1 MKRLFRSAGYAA
13 LVATPSALLVRTLLA
28 PATAPV
34 AELWVGGG
42 LLFVGAVTVG
52 IEQERVFDGIVE
64 WEFDAADVADVV
76 AIVIAAG
83 ITYALSVHAGLGPVV
98 SSALV
103 GLGAGL
109 WLPEVDTAAY
119 CGSFV
124 GMVSPTVFPSVT
136 PVLVAG
142 LLAGVAFVAAR
153 GTFTG
158 VGGRLGTLALFGC
171 LTAGVVTG
179 VDYAP
184 STTLPWTSIV
194 FVVPVTVVGAVA
206 TVVASTR
213 FGLGPVVASA
223 LVGIVAGVSLP
234 AVLPTLGSV
243 LASAAYC
250 SSFVGMSSTERLETE
265 ASVGLAG
272 VLCGVVFVAVAPA
285 FAGAGGKLGTTA
297 FVACLTGV
305 GATEL
310 STTRE
315 VFAR

>member
-1 MKRLFRSAGYAA
+1 M
-13 LVATPSALLVRTLLA
+13 ATPSALLVRTLLA
-28 PATAPV
+28 RDSAPV
-34 AELWVGGG
+34 AELGVGGG

-64 WEFDAADVADVV
+64 WEFDTADVADGF

-83 ITYALSVHAGLGPVV
+83 ITYGLSVHAGLGPVV

-136 PVLVAG
+136 PVLVAA

-158 VGGRLGTLALFGC
+158 VGGKLGTLALFGC
-171 LTAGVVTG
+171 LTAGMVTG
-179 VDYAP
+179 VDYAA
-184 STTLPWTSIV
+184 STALPLSSIA
-194 FVVPVTVVGAVA
+194 FVVPVTAVGAVV
-206 TVVASTR
+206 TFVASTR

-223 LVGIVAGVSLP
+223 LVGLVAGVSLP
-234 AVLPTLGSV
+234 VVSPNLGSV

-272 VLCGVVFVAVAPA
+272 VLCGVVFVTVAPA

-297 FVACLTGV
+297 FIACLTGV
-305 GATEL
+305 GVTEL